1 MHEAAG
7 GFVTLVVIAAAALF
21 VWVVVSNAVRNNKA
35 NVVTVY
41 EYEVGLKYVS
51 GKLVETLPPGR
62 YVKGGLFN
70 VGDDTIIER
79 VEMREQTFA
88 VSGQE
93 ILTQDN
99 LPVRVTV
106 VVRWKVGD
114 AALQKRTTINPATR
128 LYESAQVFLRRR
140 VGALT
145 LDALLADR
153 DKITEGAVA
162 ELGADAAQAGLTLVA
177 VEMRDLTL
185 VGAAKQAY
193 SDLWRAQKE
202 GLAALER
209 ARGEQA
215 ALRSLANAARMLK
228 GNPELMNL
236 RLLQALQGQPGK
248 PAPTVV
254 LGGAGG
260 LLPVS
265 KDPAPDTPS
274 E

>member
-1 MHEAAG
+1 MSEAAG
-7 GFVTLVVIAAAALF
+7 GFLTLIVILGAAIFMWVSVT
-21 VWVVVSNAVRNNKA
+21 NARRNKT

-41 EYEVGLKYVS
+41 EYEVGLKYVD

-62 YVKGGLFN
+62 YVKGSLFN
-70 VGDDTIIER
+70 AGDDTIIER

-99 LPVRVTV
+99 LPVRVTI

-114 AALQKRTTINPATR
+114 AALQKRTVSNPATR
-128 LYESAQVFLRRR
+128 LYEAAQVFLRRR
-140 VGALT
+140 VGTLT
-145 LDALLADR
+145 LDALLAER

-162 ELGADAAQAGLTLVA
+162 ELNGEAAQAGLVILGI
-177 VEMRDLTL
+177 EMRDLTL
-185 VGAAKQAY
+185 VGGAKQAY
-193 SDLWRAQKE
+193 ADLWRAQKE